1 MQAGT
6 ELYVAAIV
14 AAVTSAIAIVA
25 FVVMIVN
32 DIRYHRQDT
41 YRFDSLD
48 KEAGG
53 LNARH
58 DRATTEHDR
67 LSTEHDRLSTEHK
80 DLRERLEK
88 IYLNQENDKAAREAA
103 SKIMPKESKLV
114 DLISEIY
121 ENHKQLIARNA
132 ELEQEVKQLRRQL
145 LNYMQEQPGQEGDWK
160 LDDIL
165 GYESEGD
172 EDEREM

>member
-1 MQAGT
+1 M
-6 ELYVAAIV
+6 
-14 AAVTSAIAIVA
+14 
-25 FVVMIVN
+25 
-32 DIRYHRQDT
+32 
-41 YRFDSLD
+41 
-48 KEAGG
+48 
-53 LNARH
+53 
-58 DRATTEHDR
+58 
-67 LSTEHDRLSTEHK
+67 
-80 DLRERLEK
+80 RERLEK
-88 IYLNQENDKAAREAA
+88 IYLNQEKDKSAREAA

>member
-6 ELYVAAIV
+6 ELYVAVVV
-14 AAVTSAIAIVA
+14 AAVTSAITIIA

-32 DIRYHRQDT
+32 DIRYHRQDV

-53 LNARH
+53 LNAQH
-58 DRATTEHDR
+58 VRATEER
-67 LSTEHDRLSTEHK
+67 KGLSTEHN

-88 IYLNQENDKAAREAA
+88 IYLNQEKDKSAREAA

-165 GYESEGD
+165 GYEPEGD
-172 EDEREM
+172 EDEWEM